1 MSRLSRTLGT
11 LRDEGRGA
19 LMAYLCIGDPDV
31 ATSVEGL
38 VAAAQGG
45 ADILEVGWPFSD
57 PVADGPV
64 IQAASERALRHTRRD
79 DVIGAVTRLRART
92 EQPIAVLSY
101 CNPLLAGGLDETLR
115 ALADAGADALVIPD
129 LPLEEAGAW
138 REAAAACGVSIAP
151 FIAPTTDA
159 ARLPEIARAADGF
172 VYAVALLGVTG
183 TAEDEEETILPVVE
197 ALRSY
202 TQAPVLAGFGIRD
215 GASAAR
221 WRRRGLDGVIVG
233 TALVAAMEREG
244 PVGVRN
250 LVRQIRAGIDN
261 LG

>member
-1 MSRLSRTLGT
+1 MSRLNHALRT
-11 LRDEGRGA
+11 LRDAGRGA

-38 VAAAQGG
+38 VAAAEGG
-45 ADILEVGWPFSD
+45 ADILEIGWPFSD

-64 IQAASERALRHTRRD
+64 IQAASERALRHTHRS
-79 DVIGAVTRLRART
+79 DVLGAVAALRERVS
-92 EQPIAVLSY
+92 QPIAVLSY
-101 CNPLLAGGLDETLR
+101 CNPLMAGGRSETLQE
-115 ALADAGADALVIPD
+115 LAAAGADALVIPD
-129 LPLEEAGAW
+129 LPLEETGPW
-138 REAAAACGVSIAP
+138 REDAAKCGITIAP
-151 FIAPTTDA
+151 FISPTTDA
-159 ARLPEIARAADGF
+159 VRLPKIAEAADGF

-183 TAEDEEETILPVVE
+183 TAEDEAESILPVVE

-202 TQAPVLAGFGIRD
+202 TKTPVLAGFGIRD
-215 GASAAR
+215 GASAQR

-233 TALVAAMEREG
+233 TALVAAMERDG
-244 PVGVRN
+244 PTGVGN